1 MKKLTT
7 GKIWQFAAGQF
18 GWAMLSGI
26 ISNWLVYFYQPDKTA
41 ISQGQT
47 VFIPQGLVVFGIF
60 TIIGGITAFGRI
72 FDAFTDPMIAS
83 LSDRCT
89 SKNGRRIPFLKW
101 ASLPLALSTV
111 LVFWSPVNKNS
122 WINGV
127 FLLIMILAYYL
138 SITAYCTPYNALIP
152 ELGHTQQERLNIST
166 VISFTFIAGT
176 AVAYLAPTI
185 WGMFIPAF
193 GRVGAIRMTFT
204 LMAAIAFIC
213 MLVPVFCI
221 REKDYVDTVPAKES
235 AFGSLAA
242 TFKNGEFRKFVASDI
257 FYWIALTMFQT
268 GLPFFVTSLLKLPE
282 TMTTLYFV
290 GIHVQRYLA
299 EKPKGVIIISHGFTE
314 AAPKYEEM
322 IYYFLKAGYHVYMP
336 EHMGHGQ
343 SYCLTAD
350 PSLVHIDTWKR
361 YVRDFLKICH
371 VIKKTYP
378 ELPLVLFAHSMGGAI
393 GTIAAAWEPQL
404 FQKII
409 LNSPMLR
416 PLTGN
421 VPWPLVIA
429 IAQTKCLLGREE
441 DYVAGQKPY
450 DGSETFETS
459 GCTSRPRFEK
469 YNEMRKEN
477 KKFQVSA
484 ASYGWLLASVKMSW
498 YIKYCGWK
506 KLTAPVLLFQAER
519 DDFVSVNALRKFAEK
534 INHRGITS
542 CEYVYLPGTRHET
555 YRSDDRTM
563 EMYLDKIMK
572 FMDSGMVSDSCT

>member
-204 LMAAIAFIC
+204 LMAVVAFIC

-290 GIHVQRYLA
+290 GMTALSLVFYIPVYTGMPETACVKPTDNKNPNNYLA
-299 EKPKGVIIISHGFTE
+299 TLAVTDQELTPVFDPETEYYDLTVKKKVKTAEITATAVAASSEISGTGTYDLERGENVFT
-314 AAPKYEEM
+314 
-322 IYYFLKAGYHVYMP
+322 IT
-336 EHMGHGQ
+336 
-343 SYCLTAD
+343 CTAQTGE
-350 PSLVHIDTWKR
+350 V
-361 YVRDFLKICH
+361 
-371 VIKKTYP
+371 KTY
-378 ELPLVLFAHSMGGAI
+378 
-393 GTIAAAWEPQL
+393 TIH
-404 FQKII
+404 II
-409 LNSPMLR
+409 
-416 PLTGN
+416 
-421 VPWPLVIA
+421 
-429 IAQTKCLLGREE
+429 
-441 DYVAGQKPY
+441 
-450 DGSETFETS
+450 
-459 GCTSRPRFEK
+459 
-469 YNEMRKEN
+469 RK
-477 KKFQVSA
+477 
-484 ASYGWLLASVKMSW
+484 
-498 YIKYCGWK
+498 
-506 KLTAPVLLFQAER
+506 
-519 DDFVSVNALRKFAEK
+519 
-534 INHRGITS
+534 
-542 CEYVYLPGTRHET
+542 
-555 YRSDDRTM
+555 
-563 EMYLDKIMK
+563 
-572 FMDSGMVSDSCT
+572 